1 MSAKKRGLGSG
12 LDTLLGVSREIEES
26 QEQAAQSK
34 AAGKELQTLPV
45 DRIQRG
51 QYQPR
56 RYFDEEGL
64 KDLAES
70 IKQQGLLQPIVVRA
84 LSGEKYEIVAG
95 ERRWRASQLA
105 GLDKVPVIVKELDD
119 ESTMAV
125 ALIENLQRE
134 DLNPM
139 EEAYALARLKDEFG
153 LTHDQVAKA
162 VGKSRP
168 AVSNFLR
175 LTTLSEPVRQMV
187 ENTDLDMGH
196 ARALLAL
203 EGKDQLS
210 AARLIIEKQM
220 SARQAEALV
229 RGWEVKKG
237 KQKKPAAKADADV
250 ARLEQQLSEK
260 LGADTQI
267 QQGAAGKG
275 KLVIKYNS
283 LDELDGILKH
293 IK

>member
-1 MSAKKRGLGSG
+1 MSARKRGLGSG
-12 LDTLLGVSREIEES
+12 LDTLLGVSQEIEQS

-34 AAGKELQTLPV
+34 AAGRELQSLPV
-45 DRIQRG
+45 DQITRG

-56 RYFDEEGL
+56 RYFDEDGL
-64 KDLAES
+64 KDLAQS
-70 IKQQGLLQPIVVRA
+70 IKQQGLLQPIVVRE
-84 LSGEKYEIVAG
+84 LSKDRYEIVAG
-95 ERRWRASQLA
+95 ERRWRACQLA
-105 GLDKVPVIVKELDD
+105 GLDRIPVVIKQLDD

-139 EEAYALARLKDEFG
+139 EEAYALARLKEEFN

-175 LTTLSEPVRQMV
+175 LTSLSEPVRQMV

-210 AARLIIEKQM
+210 AAQVIIEKQM
-220 SARQAEALV
+220 SARQAEELV
-229 RGWEVKKG
+229 RTWGQKGSSRKKAPAKIDPDVK
-237 KQKKPAAKADADV
+237 
-250 ARLEQQLSEK
+250 RLQQELSEK
-260 LGADTQI
+260 LGAETQI
-267 QQGAAGKG
+267 QQGAAGRG

-283 LDELDGILKH
+283 NDELEGILKH